1 MADAAE
7 LKIALTPEDV
17 AGYSPKQL
25 ANADAAFEKAGYSA
39 EERARV
45 FGAPG
50 SGTPAPAFVP
60 ADGLTDSQAEQMIA
74 TGLKHAQTEE
84 VRQAYLREAER
95 RGYKPKDANGQV
107 LKPEGEAPEFSLSF
121 NYNGLDRDTM
131 GRMADTFETYNA
143 GMVNGFNSL
152 QIPQGLASRLQ
163 ESFAKAAEVHKDTEE
178 PETLANYITNVATT
192 LRGFQNGA
200 DLVRYARAGEEYIQ
214 AVNPGF
220 HEWLRTNFCFHTLQA
235 QVMLSQLGQAIERR
249 GSKRK

>member
-1 MADAAE
+1 MSDAAE

-17 AGYSPKQL
+17 AGYSPEQL

-50 SGTPAPAFVP
+50 SGTPAPTFMP
-60 ADGLTDSQAEQMIA
+60 HDGLTDSQAEQMGA
-74 TGLKHAQTEE
+74 TLLKYADTQAQRDN
-84 VRQAYLREAER
+84 VLRELER
-95 RGYKPKDANGQV
+95 RGIKPKDANGQV
-107 LKPEGEAPEFSLSF
+107 LKAEGEPSEYNLSF
-121 NYNGLDRDTM
+121 SYNGLDRDVM
-131 GRMADTFETYNA
+131 SRMADTFETYNA

-152 QIPQGLASRLQ
+152 QIPQGLASRLM
-163 ESFAKAAEVHKDTEE
+163 ESFTKAAEVHKDTEE
-178 PETLANYITNVATT
+178 PEALANYITNVANT

-200 DLVRYARAGEEYIQ
+200 DLTRYAREGEEYIQ

-235 QVMLSQLGQAIERR
+235 QVMLSQLGQEVAWR
-249 GSKRK
+249 GKHK